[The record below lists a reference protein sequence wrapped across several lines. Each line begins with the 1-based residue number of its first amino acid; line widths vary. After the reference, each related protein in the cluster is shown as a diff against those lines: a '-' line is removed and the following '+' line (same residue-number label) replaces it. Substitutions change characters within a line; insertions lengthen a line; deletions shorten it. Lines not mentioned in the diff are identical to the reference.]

1 MCDASRFVLLFQDN
15 LDYSGSLWFYTNF
28 RIFFFYF
35 CKKFLWNLD
44 RDYIN
49 FVEYEQFNINFSD
62 LHRISF
68 HLFVSYP
75 VSFVSVLHFSVYRSF
90 TSLVKFIHKY
100 FIFFDAIVNG
110 VIIFISF
117 FRKFVVSVSNANDF
131 VS

>member
-1 MCDASRFVLLFQDN
+1 M
-15 LDYSGSLWFYTNF
+15 
-28 RIFFFYF
+28 
-35 CKKFLWNLD
+35 
-44 RDYIN
+44 
-49 FVEYEQFNINFSD
+49 EYEQFNINFSD